1 MGKVF
6 PNQLDIR
13 TNPTDVLHGP
23 TWSREFLTVT
33 LFPDAGLCVVGKVTM
48 ARRLTVF
55 LFIALTCYSFYVV
68 STFSFFPHPVRQL
81 SQ

>member
-13 TNPTDVLHGP
+13 TNPTDVLHRP

-33 LFPDAGLCVVGKVTM
+33 LFPDVGLCVVGKVTIT
-48 ARRLTVF
+48 RRLTVL
-55 LFIALTCYSFYVV
+55 LFTVLTCYSFYLV
-68 STFSFFPHPVRQL
+68 SNV
-81 SQ
+81 